1 MYIIFNL
8 NFRVVLKLMHIL
20 LKWGVHKLYHFFFVQ
35 IEHFVCAGHSKI
47 CIKLV
52 MKVVFLDE
60 QFVNK
65 INGKYFFT
73 IVWLFGHE

>member
-1 MYIIFNL
+1 MGCTYIIS
-8 NFRVVLKLMHIL
+8 
-20 LKWGVHKLYHFFFVQ
+20 FFFFMYYYFVQ
-35 IEHFVCAGHSKI
+35 IENFVCAGHSKI

-52 MKVVFLDE
+52 MKVLFLDE

-65 INGKYFFT
+65 INGKYFFFNF